1 MIITDSLIDY
11 ISDLSRLELEEDEKQ
26 QAKKDLTDIL
36 NYMDKLNELDTK
48 DMSEMSHPF
57 DNHNCFRE
65 DQITNGD
72 RREEVLLNAPE
83 SKGDYFRVHKTVE

>member
-11 ISDLSRLELEEDEKQ
+11 ISDLSRLELEEQEKES
-26 QAKKDLTDIL
+26 AKKDLTDIL
-36 NYMDKLNELDTK
+36 NYMDKLNEIDTK
-48 DMSEMSHPF
+48 GISEMSQPF

-65 DQITNGD
+65 DEVTNSD
-72 RREEVLLNAPE
+72 KREEVLQNAPD